1 MVVAMELYLLRHG
14 ETGMNRADVFRGRA
28 DPPLNE
34 RGLEQA
40 GGWPEPVRP
49 GFRGFLRE
57 PADPLHAD
65 GAGSRPSAHASE
77 VGPLTAFIDV
87 DYGEWSGL
95 GVEEV
100 RSRWPEELRIWAER
114 PSEAAFPGGES
125 LPEARERLGR
135 GLDVLR
141 KGHTGRVLLVG
152 HKVVNRMALC
162 VCLGLGLEG
171 IWRLDQSN
179 GAINASPLATDGGWL
194 VRSMNDVGHLSACT
208 SRDQLT

>member
-14 ETGMNRADVFRGRA
+14 ETEMNRADVFRGRA

-40 GGWPEPVRP
+40 RAAGQSLSGL
-49 GFRGFLRE
+49 GFEAFY
-57 PADPLHAD
+57 ASPLTRSMQTAR
-65 GAGSRPSAHASE
+65 AVALPHASE
-77 VGPLTAFIDV
+77 VVPLPAFIDV

-100 RSRWPEELRIWAER
+100 RSRWPEELRTWAER

-125 LPEARERLGR
+125 LLEARERLAR
-135 GLDVLR
+135 GLEGLR
-141 KGHTGRVLLVG
+141 KGHAGRVLLVG
-152 HKVVNRMALC
+152 HKVVNRIALC
-162 VCLGLGLEG
+162 ICLGLGLEG

-179 GAINASPLATDGGWL
+179 GAINVVASTDGGWL
-194 VRSMNDVGHLSACT
+194 VKRMNDVGHLSACA